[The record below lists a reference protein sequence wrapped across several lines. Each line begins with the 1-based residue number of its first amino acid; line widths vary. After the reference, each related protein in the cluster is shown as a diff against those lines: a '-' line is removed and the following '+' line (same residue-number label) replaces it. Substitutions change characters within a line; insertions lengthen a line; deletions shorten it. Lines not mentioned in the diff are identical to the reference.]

1 MQLIQSSPKPDQAP
15 GPGYR
20 QMFSQ
25 FAVPFLRGQAMVTLL
40 QQFSRQYGEIVRL
53 PLAPG
58 RVLFLLDHPA
68 YFKHVLVTQ
77 QRNYI
82 KASPYGLLKKEFGDG
97 LLYSQ
102 GDLWQRQRRM
112 LQPGFHRKRVAGLTD
127 TITAAAAKLAEQ
139 WHDYAQNGQIVDID
153 KEMADVTRL
162 ITSLTLLSQD
172 ITAEIDAAQKPVE
185 NNLTLML
192 GTIPGTPQ
200 HRQIK
205 TAVHDLKDRIN
216 TALATRKSGQESD
229 KDDLLAMLLDARDRQ
244 TGEGMDDQQIR
255 DEIITFIYAGYDTT
269 SRGLT
274 WTWHL
279 LAQHPAAYDRLQEE
293 VKEVLNG
300 RLPTFDD
307 LHHLPYTQM
316 VVQESL
322 RLMAPIWAIGRRAV
336 DDDEIAGYH
345 VPAGAYITMSPY
357 LTHRHPDFWDN
368 PEQFDPERFTP
379 ERSAQRDRLAY
390 VPFGM
395 GQRLCIG
402 KDLAELEIPLIV
414 ATLVQ
419 EFRLHP
425 YPDPPVVI
433 DSRLTLQPK
442 HGLPMKIE
450 MIDDE
455 LLIFN
460 H

>member
-1 MQLIQSSPKPDQAP
+1 MQFTQNLPQPRRAP

-20 QMFSQ
+20 QMLTQ
-25 FAVPFLRGQAMVTLL
+25 FALPFLRGGSLVQLL
-40 QQFSRQYGEIVRL
+40 QRFGDQYGEIVRL

-58 RVLFLLDHPA
+58 RTLFLLDHPT
-68 YFKHVLVTQ
+68 YFKHVLVTH

-82 KASPYGLLKKEFGDG
+82 KASPYGLLRKEFGDG

-102 GDLWQRQRRM
+102 GELWQRQRRM
-112 LQPGFHRKRVAGLTD
+112 LQPGFHRKRVARLAD
-127 TITAAAAKLAEQ
+127 TVTAATIGMAQQ
-139 WHDYAQNGQIVDID
+139 WRAYARSGQVIDVDM
-153 KEMADVTRL
+153 EMADVTRL
-162 ITSLTLLSQD
+162 ITSQMLLSQD

-185 NNLTLML
+185 NNLTMML
-192 GTIPGTPQ
+192 GTIPATPQ

-205 TAVHDLKDRIN
+205 AAVR
-216 TALATRKSGQESD
+216 ALNNIIYAAIAARRSEPETD
-229 KDDLLAMLLDARDRQ
+229 KNDLLTMLLAARDRK
-244 TGEGMDDQQIR
+244 TGEGMSDQQIR
-255 DEIITFIYAGYDTT
+255 DEVITLIYAGYDTT

-279 LAQHPAAYDRLQEE
+279 LGQHPDVSDRLQAE
-293 VKEVLNG
+293 VREVLNG

-307 LHHLPYTQM
+307 LSRLPYTQL

-336 DDDEIAGYH
+336 DDDEIDGH
-345 VPAGAYITMSPY
+345 HIPASAYITMSPY
-357 LTHRHPDFWDN
+357 ITHRHPDFWEN

-379 ERSAQRDRLAY
+379 ERSVDRDKLAY

-402 KDLAELEIPLIV
+402 KDLAELEMPLIV
-414 ATLVQ
+414 ASLAQ

-425 YPDPPVVI
+425 YPKPPVVI

-442 HGLPMKIE
+442 YGLPMTVS
-450 MIDDE
+450 MIDD
-455 LLIFN
+455 
-460 H
+460 